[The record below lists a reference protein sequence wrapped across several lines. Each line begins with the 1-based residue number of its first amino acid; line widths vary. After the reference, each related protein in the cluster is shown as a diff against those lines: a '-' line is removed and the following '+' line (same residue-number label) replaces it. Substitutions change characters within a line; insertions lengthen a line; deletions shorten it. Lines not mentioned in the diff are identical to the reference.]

1 MIQLPQSLLVS
12 PLYPVS
18 PSCILF
24 PSGLHLISPYP
35 SFFFCYFVIFNCSLS
50 PFLPSSSR
58 LAYFSPPSTPFQFLF
73 SPCMIRILLVCLS
86 LLSVLALRP
95 PPGFLCSWFSFLVPP
110 SVVFL
115 LPFAHPSVVSSPLYS
130 LHPVCVIS
138 NCIIIF
144 SLYPVLNLG

>member
-58 LAYFSPPSTPFQFLF
+58 LADFSRPSSPSQFLF
-73 SPCMIRILLVCLS
+73 LHVCPAFSLFATLFFPSWPSDLPLDSFAPGSPSFCFLAALPSPIRCVFSAFTHFIINSMFL
-86 LLSVLALRP
+86 LLSP
-95 PPGFLCSWFSFLVPP
+95 
-110 SVVFL
+110 
-115 LPFAHPSVVSSPLYS
+115 SSP
-130 LHPVCVIS
+130 
-138 NCIIIF
+138 
-144 SLYPVLNLG
+144 YPLGKPLRRY